1 MKIFK
6 SIKTK
11 LLYQCFGAFIKSPM
25 STFKLILVKKLYPY
39 YLLGYNEENI
49 PAPQCFD
56 SYSNSNVQKN
66 DKFFDVGLAQ
76 SCHEHCHIQQKQEA
90 FPTKAFKK
98 CFIAWKN
105 EIGQKIIVKARKL
118 AQFKNGHVKTYLQSN
133 LNSFIIRKKWDM
145 IHSMRETSLKLW
157 KLSHKLTYKN

>member
-6 SIKTK
+6 SIITK

-49 PAPQCFD
+49 PEPQCFD

-66 DKFFDVGLAQ
+66 DKFFDVCLAQ

-98 CFIAWKN
+98 LFIAWKN
-105 EIGQKIIVKARKL
+105 EIGQNHCQGQK
-118 AQFKNGHVKTYLQSN
+118 
-133 LNSFIIRKKWDM
+133 
-145 IHSMRETSLKLW
+145 TSLVQKW
-157 KLSHKLTYKN
+157 TCEDLSSEYSNKFKQFHNQKEMGYDPFHERNLFKTMEVVAQIDI